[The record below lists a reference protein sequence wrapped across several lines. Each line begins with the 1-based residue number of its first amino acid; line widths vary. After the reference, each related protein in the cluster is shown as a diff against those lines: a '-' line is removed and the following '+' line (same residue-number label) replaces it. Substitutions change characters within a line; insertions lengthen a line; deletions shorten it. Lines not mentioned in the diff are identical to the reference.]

1 MSDDRNETQ
10 ETRSDAVILLQ
21 SILTFNFLVFLSFW
35 YDTLKKIDRVQ
46 KRLQD
51 PKMNFHEAAADIES
65 LHINIDQTR
74 DELCRDSVKKAK
86 ERCEVWGVAVE
97 RRIRRRRRMPGEVA
111 EDAGLSAEEEIVR
124 IMKSVLDRLQQEMK
138 TRFTRLN
145 DLNFKFG
152 FLLDVDRLLKNE
164 DLKNIRQH
172 CLDFSNFYDADVD
185 GLELIN
191 EISDCRMLV
200 NARQDDEV
208 PKTPLEL
215 LSFIVNYGED
225 VFPNLRVALQLL
237 LTIAVSVATC
247 ERSFSKLKIIL
258 SYLRASMGQ
267 DRLSN
272 LALMSVERETLE
284 KIDFDDVINKF
295 AAAKA
300 RKINLA

>member
-1 MSDDRNETQ
+1 
-10 ETRSDAVILLQ
+10 
-21 SILTFNFLVFLSFW
+21 
-35 YDTLKKIDRVQ
+35 
-46 KRLQD
+46 
-51 PKMNFHEAAADIES
+51 
-65 LHINIDQTR
+65 
-74 DELCRDSVKKAK
+74 
-86 ERCEVWGVAVE
+86 
-97 RRIRRRRRMPGEVA
+97 MPGEVA

-172 CLDFSNFYDADVD
+172 CLVFSNFYDADVD